1 MKHWRVRSGLVTSLG
16 KVSLIGSLAL
26 GASAIVAGCSSDSP
40 ADGGVEQL
48 GTLGVNLEVAPGVTL
63 NSVTYTITGNG
74 FSKSGTIDTSG
85 APTVSATIGGIP
97 AGNGYT
103 ITLTATS
110 AEEGTTFTGSASFNV
125 TAGNTSSV
133 TVHLRG
139 SGTTGNGSV
148 TVNGTLNVGPVVDEL
163 TATPLTVFVGSSVTL
178 NGVGRDPDAGPASL
192 TYYWSTTGGVV
203 SDPIAA
209 NTTLTSATPGTFA
222 VKFTVS
228 DGELTQT
235 ASTTVTFVDPDGGA
249 GGGGGGPDEKPNVL
263 LIIADDLGAESV
275 SVYPELVGN
284 SGAVPTPNLEKLA
297 ENGLVFDNAWSSPA
311 CSPTRG
317 TIVSGS
323 YAHQNGVIA
332 VGQTLPTNTVTLFD
346 RLSAESPSYDH
357 AVFGKY
363 HLAGGASG
371 NLDPRTGAPYPQAPG
386 ILQHIRDLG
395 ITYFRGIVS
404 GGLADYYDWTIYDSN
419 GPGVPTTTYSSTAL
433 TDAAID
439 FIRDHDETRPNDPWF
454 AYQSYNAPHSPYQVP
469 PRELHSVDLSSIGN
483 PAPGAI
489 SNTITN
495 YKAKVQSLDTEIGR
509 LIEEVDLEKT
519 TVIFIGDNG
528 TPGNVK
534 DTGTGVRGS
543 KGSVYQGGV
552 NVPLIV
558 AGAGVTRRGR
568 EDELVVSSDLYAT
581 ILSLAGV
588 PVSQVNNS
596 YSVKPLLSDE
606 AATSGRVHAF
616 TEIGANANNRVW
628 TIRDSRYKLLY
639 TARNFEIYD
648 LIADPLETT
657 NLYASAPHAA
667 VRASLEGEIA
677 ALKAKAPAGSFFP

>member
-1 MKHWRVRSGLVTSLG
+1 MKHWRGRSGLVTSLG
-16 KVSLIGSLAL
+16 RVPLICSLAL
-26 GASAIVAGCSSDSP
+26 GASATLGGCSSDSP
-40 ADGGVEQL
+40 GDSGVEQL
-48 GTLGVNLEVAPGVTL
+48 GTLGVHLDVAPGVTL
-63 NSVTYTITGNG
+63 DSVTYTITGNG
-74 FSKSGTIDTSG
+74 FTKSGSIDTSG
-85 APTVSATIGGIP
+85 APTVTATIGGIP
-97 AGNGYT
+97 AGNAYT

-110 AEEGTTFTGSASFNV
+110 AEGGTSFTGSANFNV
-125 TAGNTSSV
+125 TAGKTTSV

-139 SGTTGNGSV
+139 TGATGNGSV

-163 TATPLTVFVGSSVTL
+163 TATPLSVFVGKTVKL
-178 NGVGRDPDAGPASL
+178 QGVGRDPDAAPAPLS
-192 TYYWSTTGGVV
+192 YYWSTTGGVV
-203 SDPIAA
+203 ADPIAA
-209 NTTLTSATPGTFA
+209 NTTLTSATPGTFT

-235 ASTTVTFVDPDGGA
+235 ATTTVTFVEPDGA
-249 GGGGGGPDEKPNVL
+249 GGGGGNPDAKPNIL
-263 LIIADDLGAESV
+263 LVIADDLGAESV
-275 SVYPELVGN
+275 SLYPELVGD

-297 ENGLVFDNAWSSPA
+297 ESGLVFDNAWSSPA

-323 YAHQNGVIA
+323 YAHQNGVVA

-346 RLSAESPSYDH
+346 RITAESPSYQH

-386 ILQHIRDLG
+386 ILQHIRDIG

-404 GGLADYYDWTIYDSN
+404 GGLADYYDWTIYDTN

-439 FIRDHDETRPNDPWF
+439 FIHQHEGDRPNDPWF

-469 PRELHSVDLSSIGN
+469 PRELHSVDLSSVGD
-483 PAPGAI
+483 PAPGTV
-489 SNTITN
+489 SNTIPN
-495 YKAKVQSLDTEIGR
+495 YKAKIQSLDTEIGR
-509 LIEEVDLEKT
+509 LLAEVDLEKT

-534 DTGTGVRGS
+534 DTGTGIRGS

-568 EDELVVSSDLYAT
+568 EDALVVSSDLYAT

-588 PVSQVNNS
+588 PVSHVNNS
-596 YSVKPLLSDE
+596 YSFKPLLSDE
-606 AATSGRVHAF
+606 AAASGRVHAF
-616 TEIGANANNRVW
+616 TEIGANASNRIW
-628 TIRDSRYKLLY
+628 TIRDTRYKLLY
-639 TARNFEIYD
+639 TARKFEIYD

-667 VRASLEGEIA
+667 VRATLEAEIA
-677 ALKAKAPAGSFFP
+677 ALKAQAPAGSFFP